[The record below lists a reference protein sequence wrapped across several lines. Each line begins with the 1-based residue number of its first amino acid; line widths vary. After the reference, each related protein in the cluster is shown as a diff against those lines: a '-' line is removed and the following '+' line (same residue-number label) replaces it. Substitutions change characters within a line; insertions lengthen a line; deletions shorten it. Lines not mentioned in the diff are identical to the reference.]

1 MSFFDN
7 TSLIPL
13 HTLGKIFSDGVIVRF
28 LKGHCKNVSGRV
40 FWRIRNVTEQNM
52 GGIKTWYRNLLLRP
66 AVFAP
71 VEQKQQ
77 LKSGSSKPLF
87 PSHAS
92 PGSPS
97 PAHLDSGWDTDPNSL
112 LTLPINH
119 PTWELPCCQLA
130 RTHLFWLQMGRAGP
144 GKSKT
149 KKRSFARHLC
159 DSETALPEVSLKKN
173 VLVNGLKMRS
183 LEQWHFG

>member
-1 MSFFDN
+1 MTFFDN

-13 HTLGKIFSDGVIVRF
+13 HTLVKNFSDGVIVRF
-28 LKGHCKNVSGRV
+28 LKGHCKNVSGKV
-40 FWRIRNVTEQNM
+40 FSRIRNVTERNM
-52 GGIKTWYRNLLLRP
+52 GGIETWYRNLLLRP

-112 LTLPINH
+112 LTLPINR

-130 RTHLFWLQMGRAGP
+130 GTHLFGCRWVEQGQATARQRKGALQG
-144 GKSKT
+144 T
-149 KKRSFARHLC
+149 C
-159 DSETALPEVSLKKN
+159 VTVPEVSLKKN